1 MDLMRQWGMAL
12 CCAALA
18 GGIAQMLAPG
28 AAMNRIFRIAL
39 GAFFLCCL
47 IDPFIGI
54 RGDRLQEL
62 NFQLS
67 HEQQDTA
74 DQLSSKAE
82 ELFLSDVQERL
93 VRLTQKKLENM
104 GINEGQVTVYIN
116 ETSLQLQPEDIV
128 IEMVLPNTYRDR
140 HDEICRQ
147 LEYELGLTLRVGYI
161 T

>member
-1 MDLMRQWGMAL
+1 MELIRQWGMAL

-39 GAFFLCCL
+39 GAFFLCCM

-54 RGDRLQEL
+54 RGDQLQEL
-62 NFQLS
+62 NFQQKQ
-67 HEQQDTA
+67 EQQETA
-74 DQLSSKAE
+74 DQLSSQAE
-82 ELFLSDVQERL
+82 EIFLVNVKDKLVQL
-93 VRLTQKKLENM
+93 AQKKLENM

-128 IEMVLPNTYRDR
+128 LEIVLPITYRDR
-140 HDEICRQ
+140 HDEICRR
-147 LEYELGLTLRVGYI
+147 LEYELGLTLRIGYI